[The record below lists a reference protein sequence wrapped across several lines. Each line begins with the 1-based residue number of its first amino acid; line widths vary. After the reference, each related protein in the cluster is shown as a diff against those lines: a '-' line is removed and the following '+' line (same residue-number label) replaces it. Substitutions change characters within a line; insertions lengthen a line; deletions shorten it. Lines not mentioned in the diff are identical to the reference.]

1 MKRILLG
8 LAVTALLSSCAAQ
21 RPANAPMD
29 EYLPFAGPPI
39 DSFHFWNLYSWEPV
53 GPYQVVI
60 WPTPWEAYFVSVAPP
75 CFDLGWTQRIGV
87 TSTAGT
93 VSHFESILVGHHER
107 CLISEIRAIDV
118 KRLQAARKQ
127 RSAERAAAKNGV
139 AAPPRPPAPTP
150 ASASGTAASTAT

>member
-8 LAVTALLSSCAAQ
+8 LAVTALLQACAAQ

-29 EYLPFAGPPI
+29 EYLPFAGPPV
-39 DSFHFWNLYSWEPV
+39 DGFHFWNLYSWEPV

-60 WPTPWEAYFVSVAPP
+60 WPTPWEAYFVSVAQP
-75 CFDLGWTQRIGV
+75 CFDLGWTNRIGV

-107 CLISEIRAIDV
+107 CQISEIRAIDV

-127 RSAERAAAKNGV
+127 RAAERAATKNGFAPPAGAP
-139 AAPPRPPAPTP
+139 AAPTAN
-150 ASASGTAASTAT
+150 AAST